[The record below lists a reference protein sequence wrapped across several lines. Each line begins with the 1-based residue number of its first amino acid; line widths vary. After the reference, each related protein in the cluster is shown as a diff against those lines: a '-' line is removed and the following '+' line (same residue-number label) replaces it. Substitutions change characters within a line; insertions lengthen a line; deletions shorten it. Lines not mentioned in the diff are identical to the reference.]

1 STGASIKP
9 GTLSVTLPLKI
20 KEYSD
25 YHDNWSSAFSSHT
38 SSGSSSS
45 ASKAT
50 RRYTDNGAGGILE
63 NGKLIPAATINYDTG
78 AVNLGPVLRSRTVD
92 TYTSRNTVEKGSS
105 KTVTEQID
113 GKVSVYYIQSYDD
126 FTEKTLRTV
135 IHSANLR
142 ILDPEKNGE
151 LVPRSLVLNI

>member
-1 STGASIKP
+1 
-9 GTLSVTLPLKI
+9 
-20 KEYSD
+20 
-25 YHDNWSSAFSSHT
+25 
-38 SSGSSSS
+38 SSSS
-45 ASKAT
+45 ASKVT

-151 LVPRSLVLNI
+151 LVPRSLVLNIDGDLYYEHNGKIIGNYSCETGIGEDFGTINMATGEIS